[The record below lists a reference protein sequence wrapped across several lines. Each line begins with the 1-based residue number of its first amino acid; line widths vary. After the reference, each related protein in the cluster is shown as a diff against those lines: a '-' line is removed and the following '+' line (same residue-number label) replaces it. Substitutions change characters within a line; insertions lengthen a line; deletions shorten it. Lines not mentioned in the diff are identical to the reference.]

1 MQFPFQFIFGDSCC
15 WWYVSGPLFPVPHY
29 GTHASHTQLIMA
41 RAYKAS
47 RWALGANLAR
57 AFPCCSSS
65 LFSLADMCSL
75 PVVSRGYEA
84 RPPSTYHH
92 TVLAPLAPH
101 PPTDSGPRRPLRPL
115 MGLHPSGWD
124 SKRVPQ
130 QHAPQTQKGPF
141 QVEMC
146 PGTPPK
152 CPRGVVL
159 NMLYCFIMVTFW
171 RPFW

>member
-1 MQFPFQFIFGDSCC
+1 M
-15 WWYVSGPLFPVPHY
+15 
-29 GTHASHTQLIMA
+29 
-41 RAYKAS
+41 
-47 RWALGANLAR
+47 AR

-130 QHAPQTQKGPF
+130 QHAPQTQMGPF

-171 RPFW
+171 KPFWYMLFLIVFAQSFRKMNENGVSKGAKSDVLVQPTITPTMTPNNYHSV